1 MPFSFPFLKLL
12 FMPISKVEQIDCMIG
27 LKKYPPQYFDL
38 LVAGIP
44 YGLNVA
50 KMAFTQEV
58 KTTVKQRNGNR
69 LRIPKEKY
77 ALKSWDTEVPNQAYF
92 DEIRRVSKH
101 QIIWGV
107 EYVNWEGLGNGRIK
121 WDKCVPKGLSFKG
134 YEMAYC
140 SMIDYTWEFKLLWT
154 GMNQAVSL
162 REPTTQQG
170 NKKLNEKRIHPTQKP
185 RLLYQLLF
193 QKFAKTNWKI
203 LDTHLGSGS
212 SRIAAFKMDLD
223 FYGFEIDN
231 DYFLKQNERFLN
243 ETAMPLFSMA

>member
-1 MPFSFPFLKLL
+1 
-12 FMPISKVEQIDCMIG
+12 
-27 LKKYPPQYFDL
+27 
-38 LVAGIP
+38 
-44 YGLNVA
+44 
-50 KMAFTQEV
+50 
-58 KTTVKQRNGNR
+58 
-69 LRIPKEKY
+69 
-77 ALKSWDTEVPNQAYF
+77 
-92 DEIRRVSKH
+92 
-101 QIIWGV
+101 
-107 EYVNWEGLGNGRIK
+107 
-121 WDKCVPKGLSFKG
+121 
-134 YEMAYC
+134 
-140 SMIDYTWEFKLLWT
+140 
-154 GMNQAVSL
+154 MNQAVSL